1 MQARHGLVEELR
13 GELAVRQLCD
23 LLDVNRSW
31 FYAAAA
37 EPVDQEDTAL
47 RDRIEEI
54 VLEFPGY
61 GYRRVTATLHREKR
75 EVNHK
80 RVLRIM
86 REESLLCQLERH
98 WVTTT
103 DSRHALTRYPNL
115 AKDRVLTGLNHL
127 WIADITYVRLPRT
140 FAYLAAILDAFSRKV
155 IGWAFS
161 RWIDRALALQALDR
175 ALRTRTVPSGLVHH
189 SDQGVQYAATASVE
203 RLQQHGIAISMSA
216 KGNPY
221 DNAKAES
228 FFKTLKREEV
238 YLKEY
243 QSFADAEAN
252 LAHFID
258 DVYNAKR
265 LHSALDYRPPTE
277 FEALLGVALAPSAP
291 DLSALSTS
299 STERNERKEQ
309 RKKRESAITLDCKQ
323 AVH

>member
-1 MQARHGLVEELR
+1 MRR
-13 GELAVRQLCD
+13 LCAI
-23 LLDVNRSW
+23 LEVNRSW
-31 FYAAAA
+31 FYAGAPKRPSDD
-37 EPVDQEDTAL
+37 ETAL

-61 GYRRVTATLHREKR
+61 GYRRVSATLHREEWR
-75 EVNHK
+75 VNHK

-103 DSRHALTRYPNL
+103 DARHGLTRYPNL
-115 AKDRVLTGLNHL
+115 VKDRVVTGVNQV

-140 FAYLAAILDAFSRKV
+140 FAYLAAILDAYSRKV

-161 RWIDRALALQALDR
+161 RWIDTTLTLHALERALV
-175 ALRTRTVPSGLVHH
+175 TREVRSGLIHH
-189 SDQGVQYAATASVE
+189 SDQGVQYAATAYVE
-203 RLQQHGIAISMSA
+203 RLQQHGIAVSMSA

-243 QSFADAEAN
+243 TSFADAEAN
-252 LAHFID
+252 LACFIE

-265 LHSALDYRPPTE
+265 LHSALDYRPPNE
-277 FEALLGVALAPSAP
+277 FEALVTTVAPSAGE
-291 DLSALSTS
+291 LSALSTP
-299 STERNERKEQ
+299 STKRKERKEQ
-309 RKKRESAITLDCKQ
+309 RKKRESATTIDCS
-323 AVH
+323 HSGH